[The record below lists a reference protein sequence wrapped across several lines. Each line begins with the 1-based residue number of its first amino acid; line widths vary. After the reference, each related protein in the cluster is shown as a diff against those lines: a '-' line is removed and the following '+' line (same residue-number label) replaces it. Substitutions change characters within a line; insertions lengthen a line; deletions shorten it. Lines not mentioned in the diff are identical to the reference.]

1 MAAGSFTEE
10 VRQQLAGLP
19 LGGDRRVHAELAA
32 LVRLAGSLTVAGEGR
47 LGLEVSTGSGAVARR
62 AFQLVQHRYGSRPEL
77 LVRAPGGVRRR
88 STYAVRLGTGAE
100 QVARDLG
107 ILDPDGRLVDGVLP
121 DLTGTRVVAYV
132 RGALLAA
139 GSISAPDRP
148 PHLEIGCGSEA
159 VAGGLE
165 RLVEQVVDGH
175 VTVTGGSRP
184 RVVLKSGE
192 RIGQLLVATGA
203 TSAFLRWDERRMR
216 RQARSDAVRLSNA
229 DEANVRRVV
238 ADAAP
243 QVAAAAAL
251 LDSELWDT
259 LADDLRDVARARL
272 ANPEVSLT
280 ELGMLVTPPLTRSAV
295 YRRLRRLQQ
304 LATELPGSGGTRP
317 GDP

>member
-1 MAAGSFTEE
+1 MAASSFTEE

-19 LGGDRRVHAELAA
+19 LGGDRQVRAELAA

-62 AFQLVQHRYGSRPEL
+62 TFQLVQHRYGLRPEL

-88 STYAVRLGTGAE
+88 STYGVRLGAGAE
-100 QVARDLG
+100 QVAGDLA
-107 ILDPDGRLVDGVLP
+107 ILDPDGRLVDGLP
-121 DLTGTRVVAYV
+121 ADLTGARTVAYL
-132 RGALLAA
+132 RGAMLAS
-139 GSISAPDRP
+139 GSISAPDRS
-148 PHLEIGCGSEA
+148 PHLEIGCGSEV
-159 VAGGLE
+159 VARGLAGLLE
-165 RLVEQVVDGH
+165 GVVDGH
-175 VTVTGGSRP
+175 VTVTVGARP

-203 TSAFLRWDERRMR
+203 TGAFLQWDERRMR
-216 RQARSDAVRLSNA
+216 RQARGDAVRLSNA

-238 ADAAP
+238 AAAAP

-251 LDSELWDT
+251 LDSVVWDS
-259 LADDLRDVARARL
+259 LDDDLRDVARARL

-295 YRRLRRLQQ
+295 YRRLRRLQE
-304 LATELPGSGGTRP
+304 LASELPPAARTRP

>member
-1 MAAGSFTEE
+1 MAASSFTEE

-19 LGGDRRVHAELAA
+19 LAGDRRVHAELSA
-32 LVRLAGSLTVAGEGR
+32 LVRLAGSLTVAGQGR
-47 LGLEVSTGSGAVARR
+47 IGVEVSTGSGAVARR
-62 AFQLVQHRYGSRPEL
+62 TFQLVQHRYASRPEL
-77 LVRAPGGVRRR
+77 VVRAPGGVRRR
-88 STYAVRLGTGAE
+88 TTYGVRLGTGAE

-107 ILDPDGRLVDGVLP
+107 ILAPDGRLADGVLP
-121 DLTGTRVVAYV
+121 GLTGAQAVAYV

-139 GSISAPDRP
+139 GSISAPDRS
-148 PHLEIGCGSEA
+148 PHLEIGCSSEV
-159 VAGGLE
+159 VARGLQG
-165 RLVEQVVDGH
+165 LVEQIVDGH
-175 VTVTGGSRP
+175 VTVTGGERP

-203 TSAFLRWDERRMR
+203 TGAFLRWDERRMR
-216 RQARSDAVRLSNA
+216 RQARGAAVRLSNA

-238 ADAAP
+238 AAAAP

-251 LDSELWDT
+251 LDSELWESLD
-259 LADDLRDVARARL
+259 DDLRDVARVRL

-304 LATELPGSGGTRP
+304 LATDLRP
-317 GDP
+317 GENPSG

>member
-1 MAAGSFTEE
+1 MAASSFTEE

-19 LGGDRRVHAELAA
+19 LAGDRQVRAELAA
-32 LVRLAGSLTVAGEGR
+32 LVRLVGSLTVGGERG

-62 AFQLVQHRYGSRPEL
+62 TYQLVQHRYGLRPEL

-88 STYAVRLGTGAE
+88 STYGVRLGAGAQ
-100 QVARDLG
+100 QVASDLG
-107 ILDPDGRLVDGVLP
+107 ILDPQGRLVDGLP
-121 DLTGTRVVAYV
+121 GDLTGSRAVAYV
-132 RGALLAA
+132 RGALLAT

-148 PHLEIGCGSEA
+148 PHLEIGCGSEV
-159 VAGGLE
+159 VAHGLAALLE
-165 RLVEQVVDGH
+165 RVVDGH
-175 VTVTGGSRP
+175 VTVTGGTRP

-203 TSAFLRWDERRMR
+203 TGAFLRWDERRMR

-229 DEANVRRVV
+229 DEANVRRIV
-238 ADAAP
+238 AAAAP

-251 LDSELWDT
+251 LDSVVWDR
-259 LADDLRDVARARL
+259 LDDDLRDVARARL

-295 YRRLRRLQQ
+295 YRRLQRLQQ
-304 LATELPGSGGTRP
+304 LAAELPHFGGTRP